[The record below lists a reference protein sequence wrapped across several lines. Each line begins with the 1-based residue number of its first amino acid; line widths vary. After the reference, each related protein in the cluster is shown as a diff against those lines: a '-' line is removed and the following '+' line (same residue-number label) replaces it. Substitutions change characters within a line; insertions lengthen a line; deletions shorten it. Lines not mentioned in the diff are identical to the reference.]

1 MLSDW
6 RIRLRSL
13 FKRKDVERELD
24 DELMFHVE
32 RQAQAYEHAGLD
44 HTEAV
49 RRARLEFGGL
59 DQMKEECRD
68 ARGVRSVEDT
78 IQDLRFAARLL
89 AKDRWFTLAIVIVL
103 TLAIGVNATVFT
115 LVNAAL
121 LRELPFERAEEIVS
135 LGTRDTR
142 SPAIHGPL
150 GYEALSYREYEEWRR
165 SATAFAGI
173 AAYVDATM
181 NVSDDTWAPERFRGA
196 YVSANTFH
204 LLGRQPLLGR
214 DFRPEDD
221 RPGALPVV
229 ILGYRVWVNRY
240 AADREIVGQTIR
252 INATPAVVIGVMPA
266 RFGFPLTAD
275 VWEPLAQMPGLPE
288 QSRDRRV
295 LNGVGRLANGV
306 SMPSAQWDLDAIADR
321 LSRQF
326 PDTNA
331 GIRATVWPYADR
343 HIAPQVRLIIAA
355 LMGAVMFVLLIA
367 CANVANLLLARAAH
381 RSHEISIRVS
391 IGATRG

>member
-1 MLSDW
+1 MCP
-6 RIRLRSL
+6 
-13 FKRKDVERELD
+13 
-24 DELMFHVE
+24 
-32 RQAQAYEHAGLD
+32 Q
-44 HTEAV
+44 
-49 RRARLEFGGL
+49 
-59 DQMKEECRD
+59 
-68 ARGVRSVEDT
+68 
-78 IQDLRFAARLL
+78 
-89 AKDRWFTLAIVIVL
+89 
-103 TLAIGVNATVFT
+103 
-115 LVNAAL
+115 
-121 LRELPFERAEEIVS
+121 
-135 LGTRDTR
+135 
-142 SPAIHGPL
+142 
-150 GYEALSYREYEEWRR
+150 
-165 SATAFAGI
+165 
-173 AAYVDATM
+173 
-181 NVSDDTWAPERFRGA
+181 
-196 YVSANTFH
+196 NTFH

-240 AADREIVGQTIR
+240 TTDREIVGQTIR